1 VRRDASRT
9 ERPVTAIVR
18 RWAAHL
24 TISMLVGVAHLVT
37 CAAEELALPES
48 WGAGVDDLIGA
59 VARWGY
65 R

>member
-1 VRRDASRT
+1 
-9 ERPVTAIVR
+9 
-18 RWAAHL
+18 
-24 TISMLVGVAHLVT
+24 MLVGVAHLVT